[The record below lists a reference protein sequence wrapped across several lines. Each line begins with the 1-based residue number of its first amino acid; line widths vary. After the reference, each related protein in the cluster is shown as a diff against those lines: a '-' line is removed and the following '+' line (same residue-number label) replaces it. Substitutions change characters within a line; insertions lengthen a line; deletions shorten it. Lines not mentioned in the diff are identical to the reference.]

1 MRKSLTDAAK
11 IALADSLLDWV
22 GQYVSYDDE
31 EKYYHLDLEQLE
43 ETCEACGAIAE
54 ALKDGFNANAGVK
67 FYYD

>member
-1 MRKSLTDAAK
+1 MRKCLTDAAK

-31 EKYYHLDLEQLE
+31 EKYYFLDLEQLE
-43 ETCEACGAIAE
+43 ETCEACGAIAK

-67 FYYD
+67 FCYD